1 MRKSFEGTQFFLV
14 LQKYELNKV
23 CLEVTWQVIIF
34 MNEELKTKKLK
45 SLLQNIWLNWMF
57 DVLSFKR
64 NFCSNLSPAML
75 HLHFIIRRIHQLEQ
89 KLHCKYYTQIFSKF
103 CLQKKLDLKFLQTQF
118 KFFAQGNLK
127 FLVET
132 FCKSWCMQ
140 VFLAE
145 NFEKGNSVKFCSKT
159 L

>member
-1 MRKSFEGTQFFLV
+1 
-14 LQKYELNKV
+14 
-23 CLEVTWQVIIF
+23 
-34 MNEELKTKKLK
+34 
-45 SLLQNIWLNWMF
+45 MF

-103 CLQKKLDLKFLQTQF
+103 CLQNKLD
-118 KFFAQGNLK
+118 LK

-132 FCKSWCMQ
+132 FCNSWCMQ

>member
-1 MRKSFEGTQFFLV
+1 
-14 LQKYELNKV
+14 
-23 CLEVTWQVIIF
+23 
-34 MNEELKTKKLK
+34 
-45 SLLQNIWLNWMF
+45 MF

-75 HLHFIIRRIHQLEQ
+75 HLRFIIRRIHQLEQ

-103 CLQKKLDLKFLQTQF
+103 CLQKKLDLKFLQMQF

-132 FCKSWCMQ
+132 FCKCWCMQ

>member
-1 MRKSFEGTQFFLV
+1 
-14 LQKYELNKV
+14 
-23 CLEVTWQVIIF
+23 
-34 MNEELKTKKLK
+34 
-45 SLLQNIWLNWMF
+45 MF
-57 DVLSFKR
+57 DVLNFKT
-64 NFCSNLSPAML
+64 NFCNNLSLAML
-75 HLHFIIRRIHQLEQ
+75 LLNFIIRRIHQLEQ
-89 KLHCKYYTQIFSKF
+89 KLHCKYYTQIFSKS
-103 CLQKKLDLKFLQTQF
+103 CVQKKLDLKFLQMQF

>member
-1 MRKSFEGTQFFLV
+1 
-14 LQKYELNKV
+14 
-23 CLEVTWQVIIF
+23 
-34 MNEELKTKKLK
+34 
-45 SLLQNIWLNWMF
+45 MF

-75 HLHFIIRRIHQLEQ
+75 HLNFIIRRIHQLEQ
-89 KLHCKYYTQIFSKF
+89 KLHCKY

>member
-1 MRKSFEGTQFFLV
+1 MRKSFKGTQFFLV

-57 DVLSFKR
+57 DVLSFRR

-75 HLHFIIRRIHQLEQ
+75 HLHQLEQ

-118 KFFAQGNLK
+118 KF
-127 FLVET
+127 LVET

>member
-1 MRKSFEGTQFFLV
+1 M
-14 LQKYELNKV
+14 
-23 CLEVTWQVIIF
+23 
-34 MNEELKTKKLK
+34 
-45 SLLQNIWLNWMF
+45 
-57 DVLSFKR
+57 
-64 NFCSNLSPAML
+64 
-75 HLHFIIRRIHQLEQ
+75 
-89 KLHCKYYTQIFSKF
+89 
-103 CLQKKLDLKFLQTQF
+103 QF

-127 FLVET
+127 FVET

>member
-1 MRKSFEGTQFFLV
+1 
-14 LQKYELNKV
+14 
-23 CLEVTWQVIIF
+23 
-34 MNEELKTKKLK
+34 
-45 SLLQNIWLNWMF
+45 MF

-75 HLHFIIRRIHQLEQ
+75 HLNFIIRRIHQLEQ

-118 KFFAQGNLK
+118 TFFAK
-127 FLVET
+127 T
-132 FCKSWCMQ
+132 FCRSWCMQ

-145 NFEKGNSVKFCSKT
+145 NFEKETLLNFARKRCKGKRCANLVRFSRQKT
-159 L
+159 

>member
-1 MRKSFEGTQFFLV
+1 MAGH
-14 LQKYELNKV
+14 N
-23 CLEVTWQVIIF
+23 
-34 MNEELKTKKLK
+34 
-45 SLLQNIWLNWMF
+45 
-57 DVLSFKR
+57 FKR

-103 CLQKKLDLKFLQTQF
+103 CLQKKLDLKFLQMQF

-145 NFEKGNSVKFCSKT
+145 NFEKETLLNFARKRCKGKRCANLVRFSRQKT
-159 L
+159 

>member
-1 MRKSFEGTQFFLV
+1 
-14 LQKYELNKV
+14 
-23 CLEVTWQVIIF
+23 
-34 MNEELKTKKLK
+34 
-45 SLLQNIWLNWMF
+45 MF

-75 HLHFIIRRIHQLEQ
+75 HLHFIISRIHQLEQ

-103 CLQKKLDLKFLQTQF
+103 CLQKKLDLKFLP
-118 KFFAQGNLK
+118 QGNLK
-127 FLVET
+127 FLAET